1 MYGVLLNFFEYAK
14 NKDMCIINVSFIFRY
29 RISFSKIP
37 DLPLNT
43 LGSLFYFSDID
54 STI

>member
-14 NKDMCIINVSFIFRY
+14 NKDMYNVSFIFRY

>member
-14 NKDMCIINVSFIFRY
+14 NQDMCNVSFIFRY

-43 LGSLFYFSDID
+43 FGSLFYFSDID

>member
-14 NKDMCIINVSFIFRY
+14 NKDIMCNVSFIFRY

>member
-14 NKDMCIINVSFIFRY
+14 NKDMCNVSFIFRY

-43 LGSLFYFSDID
+43 LGSLFYFSDIE